1 MLDLNKV
8 SVVIVDPGQA
18 VARRRAESDD
28 HAMHMRLFGHLAVPA
43 EGAVGK
49 VDMNAEAIDKRLPYE
64 SHLLTLCD
72 GISRYQ
78 RGADGGTLHHLS
90 RLIIPTGHIV
100 NLSCGLVRL
109 ACFIHIDRKQIL
121 LLLFGL
127 QRITHKRRVADD
139 VVRCGADG
147 TPVEAQGI
155 VFGDMRLGAEGKE
168 VEVVVDY
175 GGCLALHA
183 GLGDPHRGACHHDGK
198 VVDLDPVK
206 AIDRDAD
213 RREGFAQGGH
223 VLRVNSCGAHHLVL
237 QPTEREVGL
246 GQEVAR
252 AAGRVEEG
260 HSGYALLKGQQLP
273 TATTRF
279 GDGFEVIK
287 LVAQAVEEE
296 RVDDAVNVLH
306 RGVVHAARAT
316 RFGVEGTLKH
326 GAEDGGR
333 DAAPVESLR
342 GIDHQRMNGF
352 GAEHRYLPGV
362 GLRGRDV
369 EKSAVDIGQLGER
382 TFIGVALVMRRV
394 EDTEETDQ
402 FETEDLG
409 HFDQRLEVAKEE
421 SPLAEESGV
430 VGIET
435 EDDAHAEHV
444 EIAERLG
451 RCGVDVVRQEQ
462 VVDLPDQ
469 LAGTDGQRFLLPA
482 NALHLGIDEEVEAV
496 KLLGEVG
503 QGDDAWRRLGRLHVV
518 DADTSKV
525 ADDDPSGPL
534 GVGQHGVVA
543 RRLAEGGQQR
553 AVALAL
559 RRVEVYAEALLLD
572 QHVGRRDEGVHKRLV
587 SELDGALEAD
597 QLKGVGCTEHLAKH
611 FEPEGLRVALLV
623 ALSGPSLGE
632 GAGGVWVV

>member
-1 MLDLNKV
+1 MLDFDIIILANV
-8 SVVIVDPGQA
+8 NPAGR
-18 VARRRAESDD
+18 VARRRAEADN
-28 HAMHMRLFGHLAVPA
+28 HAMHMRRLGHLAVPA
-43 EGAVGK
+43 EGAIGK
-49 VDMNAEAIDKRLPYE
+49 VDMNAKAIDKRLPDK
-64 SHLLTLCD
+64 SHLFALRD
-72 GISRYQ
+72 RI
-78 RGADGGTLHHLS
+78 GGHQCGTNSCTLHHFG
-90 RLIIPTGHIV
+90 RLEIPAGHV
-100 NLSCGLVRL
+100 VDLTRGLVGLVR
-109 ACFIHIDRKQIL
+109 FIYINRKQIL

-139 VVRCGADG
+139 VIRRGADG
-147 TPVEAQGI
+147 TPVEAQGV

-168 VEVVVDY
+168 VEIVVNNR
-175 GGCLALHA
+175 CRLALHA
-183 GLGDPHRGACHHDGK
+183 GLGDPHRGARHHDGK

-206 AIDRDAD
+206 AIDRDTN
-213 RREGFAQGGH
+213 RREGLAEDGH
-223 VLRVNSCGAHHLVL
+223 IGRVDSCGAHHLVL
-237 QPTEREVGL
+237 QAAQREVGL
-246 GQEVAR
+246 GQEVTR
-252 AAGRVEEG
+252 AAGGVEEG

-273 TATTRF
+273 TAATRF
-279 GDGFEVIK
+279 SDGFEVVK
-287 LVAQAVEEE
+287 LVAQPIEEK

-306 RGVVHAARAT
+306 RGVVHAARTT

-421 SPLAEESGV
+421 SPLAEEPRV
-430 VGIET
+430 VRIEA
-435 EDDAHAEHV
+435 EDDAHAEHIEV
-444 EIAERLG
+444 AERLG

-469 LAGTDGQRFLLPA
+469 LAGTDGQRFLLLA
-482 NALHLGIDEEVEAV
+482 DALHLGIDEEVEAV
-496 KLLGEVG
+496 ELLGEVG
-503 QGDDAWRRLGRLHVV
+503 QGDDAWRRFGCLHVV

-525 ADDDPSGPL
+525 ADDDPSGSL
-534 GVGQHGVVA
+534 GVGEHGVVA

-559 RRVEVYAEALLLD
+559 RRVKVYAEALLLD
-572 QHVGRRDEGVHKRLV
+572 QYVGRRDEGVHKRLV

-597 QLKGVGCTEHLAKH
+597 QLKGVGCAEHLAKH